1 MEHNGNYC
9 YHRWWSRVEHKPP
22 LYPSSPQL
30 VIKVKHEPPL
40 YPSSLQLI
48 AICKTTAATVSLIPT
63 AGYQGETRAATV
75 SLIPTANRHLWN
87 NSRHCIPHPYSWSP
101 FVKQQPPLY
110 PSSPQLIAIS
120 VIVPA
125 VLGPVPRSI
134 TWQEVRPNPVAQL
147 QHAVKL
153 QWPSRHQKPIPSQFS
168 PTHITF
174 LYRITTLFSSFVW
187 GAYLWKFYTHFIQ
200 AMLFEPLGLLFG
212 IFYDCYYYYY
222 KLILAY

>member
-110 PSSPQLIAIS
+110 PSSPQLIAICETRAATVS
-120 VIVPA
+120 LIPTA
-125 VLGPVPRSI
+125 DRHL
-134 TWQEVRPNPVAQL
+134 WNN
-147 QHAVKL
+147 
-153 QWPSRHQKPIPSQFS
+153 SRHCIPHPHSWS
-168 PTHITF
+168 PS
-174 LYRITTLFSSFVW
+174 LSSSPQYW
-187 GAYLWKFYTHFIQ
+187 GLSRDQ
-200 AMLFEPLGLLFG
+200 
-212 IFYDCYYYYY
+212 
-222 KLILAY
+222 